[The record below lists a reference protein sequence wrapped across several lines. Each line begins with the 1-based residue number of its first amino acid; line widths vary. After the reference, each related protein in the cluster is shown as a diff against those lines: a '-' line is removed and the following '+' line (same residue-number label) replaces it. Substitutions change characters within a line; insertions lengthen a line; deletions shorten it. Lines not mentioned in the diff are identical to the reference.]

1 MRSVARSALA
11 LAAFCALASAPRPG
25 AAQEAAA
32 PGRPAQAA
40 PAPGPAPASGP
51 EAVTPGPEPPA
62 PAAPESSPDAA
73 AALPPDLEASLAG
86 LGEDANALR
95 ALVAL
100 GDGRPVEARELAE
113 KQLAAQPD
121 AYPAH
126 CVLGLVQGQIEGNLA
141 RALHHFERCRALFEA
156 RHGTP
161 DESNP
166 WLWHRMAIEGLV
178 RVATD
183 MGRSDEALA
192 SIDAWDRA
200 YGGDHRRQRAWVLA
214 KTGKLRES
222 RELAQAI
229 LADVE
234 DANERAAAWQILC
247 VVDAEERDAAASYDA
262 CKQAAELSDAQA
274 DPVHLTNAA
283 EAASGVLRMDEA
295 ERWLVEAT
303 QREFP
308 GSLAAPWGE
317 LAYLYLLEGRLA
329 EAVEAVREARTASR
343 RQRADVNA
351 QTRAW
356 HDLVA
361 AGVLLVAGHPKEAE
375 RLAVRAEARPDRLG
389 RVSSDEPEVT
399 AAVALV
405 TQLASRTAAAELE
418 ERASTSEWRPAL
430 RLHLDAA
437 VHRFRAWLAGRRAV
451 ALYADRERLSSR
463 IQPHAPGFVE
473 LPEWVE
479 NDLVSLVGPGVM
491 AAALADARAR
501 GFVDDEHGYAQA
513 LEAEIARARGRD
525 AAALAKSE
533 AALARLPAWEAL
545 LRARVAATGA
555 DAALA
560 QGDDARAQAL
570 FDLVFQLDPGV
581 LRRMELALPARVET
595 GSGQIAGEAARLLR
609 GSPRLRDSE
618 RGFRVEVSEAGG
630 AARACLGGAGGVV
643 VRCAEVA
650 PDANEAPD
658 ATARRLAAA
667 FHREVFAPR
676 VDLSQADL
684 RALDGSNTVAAEHS
698 RERVRIVLRDILAE

>member
-1 MRSVARSALA
+1 MSPFARAALA
-11 LAAFCALASAPRPG
+11 LAALCALAAGPRPG

-32 PGRPAQAA
+32 PGGPAAAA
-40 PAPGPAPASGP
+40 PAPESGPAPAPRSP
-51 EAVTPGPEPPA
+51 APEPSPG
-62 PAAPESSPDAA
+62 APESSDDAA
-73 AALPPDLEASLAG
+73 AALTPELEASLAG

-100 GDGRPVEARELAE
+100 SDGRPVEARELAE
-113 KQLAAQPD
+113 KQLAAHPD
-121 AYPAH
+121 SYPAH
-126 CVLGLVQGQIEGNLA
+126 CVLGLVQGQLEGNLA

-156 RHGTP
+156 RHGAP

-192 SIDAWDRA
+192 TIDAWDRA

-229 LADVE
+229 LAEVE
-234 DANERAAAWQILC
+234 DPNERAAAWQILC
-247 VVDAEERDAAASYDA
+247 VVDAEERDAPASYEA

-283 EAASGVLRMDEA
+283 EAAAGVLRMDEA

-303 QREFP
+303 RREFP

-329 EAVEAVREARTASR
+329 EAVEAVREARAASR

-375 RLAVRAEARPDRLG
+375 RLADRAETRPDRLG

-405 TQLASRTAAAELE
+405 MQLASRTAAAELE
-418 ERASTSEWRPAL
+418 ERASTAEWRPSL
-430 RLHLDAA
+430 RLRLDAA
-437 VHRFRAWLAGRRAV
+437 VHRFRAWLAGRRAI

-525 AAALAKSE
+525 ALALAKAE

-560 QGDDARAQAL
+560 LGDAARALAL
-570 FDLVFQLDPGV
+570 FDLVFQLDPGA
-581 LRRMELALPARVET
+581 LRRMELALPARVAA
-595 GSGQIAGEAARLLR
+595 GSGPVAAEAARLLR
-609 GSPRLRDSE
+609 GSPRLRESDQ
-618 RGFRVEVSEAGG
+618 GFRVEVSEAGG

-650 PDANEAPD
+650 PDPNEAPD